1 MTQHPLAKA
10 APLLFVLLWSTG
22 FIGAVWG
29 LPYAEPFTFLALRF
43 AIAAP
48 LLAAIALMI
57 GSVWPDSMR
66 QVGHIAVVGLLIHGG
81 YLGGAFAAMGSGM
94 PAAVCALLLS
104 LQPMVTVVL
113 ANLVL
118 GDRIRARQLLGMVLG
133 LVGVALVLLRDVTSG
148 SDAETLLQGFGLP
161 AVLFCVLSLCS
172 MSVGLVYQKRFC
184 QETELWTGGAI
195 QYVAAALLVALIALL
210 FEDLR
215 IVWTGDFVFALSWL
229 VLVLSIGAV
238 SLLMLLV
245 RWGEASRVSSLFY
258 LVPPATAVIAFFLFG
273 DRLSPQALLGMAIAV
288 AGVALAMR
296 APQQERG

>member
-1 MTQHPLAKA
+1 MTQHQLAKA
-10 APLLFVLLWSTG
+10 APLLFVLFWSTG

-48 LLAAIALMI
+48 VLAAIALLM
-57 GSVWPDSMR
+57 GSIWPDSLR

-81 YLGGAFAAMGSGM
+81 YLGGGFGAMGRGM

-104 LQPMVTVVL
+104 LQPMFTVLL
-113 ANLVL
+113 ANLFL
-118 GDRIRARQLLGMVLG
+118 GDRVRPGQIVGMVLG
-133 LVGVALVLLRDVTSG
+133 LAGVALVLLRDVTSG
-148 SDAETLLQGFGLP
+148 DAQALLQDFDLP
-161 AVLFCVLSLCS
+161 AVLFCALAVGS

-195 QYVAAALLVALIALL
+195 QYVAAAAFVAVIALL

-215 IVWTGDFVFALSWL
+215 VTWTGDFVFALSWL
-229 VLVLSIGAV
+229 ILVLSIGAV

-258 LVPPATAVIAFFLFG
+258 LVPPVTAIIAFFLFG
-273 DRLSPQALLGMAIAV
+273 DRLGPQALVGMAIAV
-288 AGVALAMR
+288 VGVALAMR
-296 APQQERG
+296 PPKNERA

>member
-1 MTQHPLAKA
+1 MTQHQLARA
-10 APLLFVLLWSTG
+10 APLLFVLFWSTG

-48 LLAAIALMI
+48 LLAAIALLI
-57 GSVWPDSMR
+57 GSVWPDSLK

-81 YLGGAFAAMGSGM
+81 YLGGGFGAMGRGM
-94 PAAVCALLLS
+94 PAAICALLLS
-104 LQPMVTVVL
+104 LQPMLTVAL

-118 GDRIRARQLLGMVLG
+118 GERIRPAQIIGMVLG
-133 LVGVALVLLRDVTSG
+133 LFGVALVLLRDITSTEAG
-148 SDAETLLQGFGLP
+148 SLLDGFDTI
-161 AVLFCVLSLCS
+161 AVLFCVLSVFS

-195 QYVAAALLVALIALL
+195 QYVAAAAFVALIALL

-215 IVWTGDFVFALSWL
+215 VAWTGDFVFALTWL
-229 VLVLSIGAV
+229 ILVLSIGAV

-258 LVPPATAVIAFFLFG
+258 LVPPVTAVIAFLLFE
-273 DRLSPQALLGMAIAV
+273 DRLGPQALVGMAIAV

-296 APQQERG
+296 PAKDTRP